1 MMVTIRF
8 EPYLKNACKR
18 FVMELS
24 STFISDDNPNKV
36 INVAF
41 VNIPF
46 SLMYFFSLFPSL
58 VFLGLFLKYIFL
70 NF

>member
-1 MMVTIRF
+1 
-8 EPYLKNACKR
+8 
-18 FVMELS
+18 MELS

-41 VNIPF
+41 FNIPF

-58 VFLGLFLKYIFL
+58 VFLGLFLKYSFL